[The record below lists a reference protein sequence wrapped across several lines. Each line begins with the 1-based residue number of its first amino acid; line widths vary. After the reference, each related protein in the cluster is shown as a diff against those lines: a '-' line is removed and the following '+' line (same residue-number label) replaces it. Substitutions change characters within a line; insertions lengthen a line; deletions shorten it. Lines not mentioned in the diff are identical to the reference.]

1 MKTRYYKIIDGKT
14 VFYGGEIIIIG
25 DRQIINP
32 TEEQLLEAGWQIY
45 VQPPVPEST
54 PQQLLEQARVEKL
67 MEIESYDSSSDV
79 NECLIHYNGET
90 IPYWADKTTRTT
102 LKEAVRDCIAV
113 GISTYRLDLRDYGVS
128 IDIDCELMLG
138 MLQELE
144 VYAIRCYNKTTDHI
158 YAVKAMD
165 NIEDIEGYDFR
176 SDYPSKLEFSV

>member
-32 TEEQLLEAGWQIY
+32 TEEQLTECGGIKY
-45 VQPPVPEST
+45 VPEVYTPT
-54 PQQLLEQARVEKL
+54 PQQLLEQARQEKL
-67 MEIESYDSSSDV
+67 MEIESYDNSQEV
-79 NECLIHYNGET
+79 NECLIHYQGET

-102 LKEAVRDCIAV
+102 LKEAVRDCISV
-113 GISTYRLDLRDYGVS
+113 GIETYRLDLRDYGVS

-165 NIEDIEGYDFR
+165 SIEDIQAYDYQ

>member
-1 MKTRYYKIIDGKT
+1 MDKYYKEIDGEK
-14 VFYGGEIIIIG
+14 VFFKNPLIMD

-32 TEEQLLEAGWQIY
+32 TEEQLIECGWIKY
-45 VQPPVPEST
+45 VPEVYT
-54 PQQLLEQARVEKL
+54 PTPIQLREQAREEKL

-113 GISTYRLDLRDYGVS
+113 GLDKYRLDLREYGVS
-128 IDIDCELMLG
+128 MEIDCELMLG

-158 YAVKAMD
+158 YAVKALD
-165 NIEDIEGYDFR
+165 NIEDIQAYDYQ

>member
-1 MKTRYYKIIDGKT
+1 MNKRYYKIIDGKT
-14 VFYGGEIIIIG
+14 VFYNGGIIVIG

-32 TEEQLLEAGWQIY
+32 TEEQLTECGWIKY
-45 VQPPVPEST
+45 VPEVYT
-54 PQQLLEQARVEKL
+54 PTPIQLLEQARQEKL
-67 MEIESYDSSSDV
+67 TEIESYDSSSDV

-113 GISTYRLDLRDYGVS
+113 GLDKYRLDLREYGVS
-128 IDIDCELMLG
+128 MEIDCELMLG

-158 YAVKAMD
+158 YAVKALD
-165 NIEDIEGYDFR
+165 NIEDIQAYDYQ
-176 SDYPSKLEFSV
+176 SDYPSKLEFMV

>member
-1 MKTRYYKIIDGKT
+1 MKTQYYKEVEGKKI
-14 VFYGGEIIIIG
+14 FFNGILIMG
-25 DRQIINP
+25 DRQVINP
-32 TEEQLLEAGWQIY
+32 TSEQLESQGWMEY
-45 VQPPVPEST
+45 VPEVYIPT
-54 PQQLLEQARVEKL
+54 PQQLLEQARQEKL
-67 MEIESYDSSSDV
+67 MDIEAYDNSSDV

-113 GISTYRLDLRDYGVS
+113 GLDKYRLDLREYGVS
-128 IDIDCELMLG
+128 MEIDCELMLG

-158 YAVKAMD
+158 YAVKALD
-165 NIEDIEGYDFR
+165 NIEDIEEYDFR

>member
-1 MKTRYYKIIDGKT
+1 MKTQYYKEVEGKK
-14 VFYGGEIIIIG
+14 VFFNGILIMG
-25 DRQIINP
+25 DRQVINP
-32 TEEQLLEAGWQIY
+32 TSEQLESQGWMEY
-45 VQPPVPEST
+45 MPEVYT
-54 PQQLLEQARVEKL
+54 PTPIQLLEQARVEKL
-67 MEIESYDSSSDV
+67 TEIESYDSSSDV

-113 GISTYRLDLRDYGVS
+113 GLDKYRLDLREYGVS
-128 IDIDCELMLG
+128 MEIDCELMLG

-176 SDYPSKLEFSV
+176 SNYPSKLEFSV

>member
-1 MKTRYYKIIDGKT
+1 MKTQYYKEIEGKK
-14 VFYGGEIIIIG
+14 VFFKNPLIMD
-25 DRQIINP
+25 DRQVINP
-32 TEEQLLEAGWQIY
+32 TEEQLTECGWIKY
-45 VQPPVPEST
+45 VPEVYT
-54 PQQLLEQARVEKL
+54 PTPIQLREQARVEKL

-79 NECLIHYNGET
+79 NECLIHYQGET

-113 GISTYRLDLRDYGVS
+113 GLDKYRLDLREYGVS
-128 IDIDCELMLG
+128 MEIDCELMLG

-165 NIEDIEGYDFR
+165 NIEDIEAYDYQ

>member
-1 MKTRYYKIIDGKT
+1 MDKYYKEIDGEK
-14 VFYGGEIIIIG
+14 VFFKNPLIMD

-32 TEEQLLEAGWQIY
+32 TEEQLTECGWIKY
-45 VQPPVPEST
+45 VPEVYT
-54 PQQLLEQARVEKL
+54 PTPIQLLEQARVEKL

-79 NECLIHYNGET
+79 NECLIHYNGDI

-113 GISTYRLDLRDYGVS
+113 GIETYRLDLRDYGVS

>member
-25 DRQIINP
+25 DRQVIN
-32 TEEQLLEAGWQIY
+32 TTSEQLESLGWIKY
-45 VQPPVPEST
+45 VPEAYTPT

-158 YAVKAMD
+158 YAVKALD
-165 NIEDIEGYDFR
+165 NIEDIEWYDFR

>member
-25 DRQIINP
+25 DSQIINP
-32 TEEQLLEAGWQIY
+32 TEEQLLEAGWM
-45 VQPPVPEST
+45 VWEELQPT

-165 NIEDIEGYDFR
+165 NIEDIQAYDYQ
-176 SDYPSKLEFSV
+176 SDYPSKLEFTI

>member
-1 MKTRYYKIIDGKT
+1 MADRYYKIIDNER
-14 VFYGGEIIIIG
+14 VFFKNPLIMD

-32 TEEQLLEAGWQIY
+32 TEEQLTECGWIKY
-45 VQPPVPEST
+45 VPEVYT
-54 PQQLLEQARVEKL
+54 PTPIQLLEQARVDKL

-113 GISTYRLDLRDYGVS
+113 GLDKYRLDLREYGVS
-128 IDIDCELMLG
+128 MEIDCELMLG

-165 NIEDIEGYDFR
+165 NIEDIEAYDFR
-176 SDYPSKLEFSV
+176 SDYPAKLEFSV

>member
-1 MKTRYYKIIDGKT
+1 MKQRYYKLIEGKK
-14 VFYGGEIIIIG
+14 VFFNGILIVG
-25 DRQIINP
+25 DRQVINP
-32 TEEQLLEAGWQIY
+32 TSEQLESHGWIKY
-45 VQPPVPEST
+45 VPEVYTPT

-79 NECLIHYNGET
+79 NECLIHYQGET

-113 GISTYRLDLRDYGVS
+113 GIETYRLDLRDYGVS

-165 NIEDIEGYDFR
+165 SIEDIQSYDYQ

>member
-1 MKTRYYKIIDGKT
+1 MIQYYKEIDGEK
-14 VFYGGEIIIIG
+14 VFFKNPLIMD

-32 TEEQLLEAGWQIY
+32 TEEQLTECGWIKY
-45 VQPPVPEST
+45 VPEVYTPT
-54 PQQLLEQARVEKL
+54 PQQLLEQARQEKL

-165 NIEDIEGYDFR
+165 NIEDIQAYDYQ

>member
-1 MKTRYYKIIDGKT
+1 MNKRYYKIIDGKT
-14 VFYGGEIIIIG
+14 VFHKDPLMVNGM
-25 DRQIINP
+25 QIYNP
-32 TEEQLLEAGWQIY
+32 SEELLLAAGWMEY
-45 VQPPVPEST
+45 VEPPVPEPT

-165 NIEDIEGYDFR
+165 NIEDIQAYDYQ

>member
-1 MKTRYYKIIDGKT
+1 MNKRYYKIIDGKT

-25 DRQIINP
+25 DRQVINP
-32 TEEQLLEAGWQIY
+32 TSEQLESQGWMEY
-45 VQPPVPEST
+45 VPEVYT
-54 PQQLLEQARVEKL
+54 PTPIQLREQARQEKL
-67 MEIESYDSSSDV
+67 TEIESYDSSSDV

-113 GISTYRLDLRDYGVS
+113 GLDKYRLDLREYGVS
-128 IDIDCELMLG
+128 MEIDCELMLG

-158 YAVKAMD
+158 YAVKALD
-165 NIEDIEGYDFR
+165 NIEDIQSYDYQ
-176 SDYPSKLEFSV
+176 SDYPAKLEFSV

>member
-1 MKTRYYKIIDGKT
+1 MIYYKIIDGKT

-32 TEEQLLEAGWQIY
+32 TEEQLLEAGWM
-45 VQPPVPEST
+45 VWEEPQPT

-113 GISTYRLDLRDYGVS
+113 GLDKYRLDLREYGVS
-128 IDIDCELMLG
+128 MEIDCELMLG

-165 NIEDIEGYDFR
+165 SIEDIQGYDYQ

>member
-1 MKTRYYKIIDGKT
+1 MKTQYYKEIDGEK
-14 VFYGGEIIIIG
+14 VFFKNPLIMD

-32 TEEQLLEAGWQIY
+32 TEEQLTKCGWIKY
-45 VQPPVPEST
+45 VPEVYTPT
-54 PQQLLEQARVEKL
+54 PQQLLEQARQEKL
-67 MEIESYDSSSDV
+67 MEIEAYDSSSDV

-113 GISTYRLDLRDYGVS
+113 GISTYRLDLRDYGLS

-165 NIEDIEGYDFR
+165 NIEDIQDYDFR

>member
-1 MKTRYYKIIDGKT
+1 MIQYYKEIDGEKI
-14 VFYGGEIIIIG
+14 FFKNPLIMD

-32 TEEQLLEAGWQIY
+32 TEEQLIECGWIKY
-45 VQPPVPEST
+45 VPEVYT
-54 PQQLLEQARVEKL
+54 PTPIQLLEQARVEKL
-67 MEIESYDSSSDV
+67 TEIESYDSSSDV

-113 GISTYRLDLRDYGVS
+113 GLDKYRLDLREYGVS
-128 IDIDCELMLG
+128 MEIDCELMLG

-158 YAVKAMD
+158 YAVKALD
-165 NIEDIEGYDFR
+165 NIEDIQSYDYQ
-176 SDYPSKLEFSV
+176 SNYPSKLEFSV

>member
-1 MKTRYYKIIDGKT
+1 MDKYYKEIEGKK
-14 VFYGGEIIIIG
+14 VFFRNPLIM
-25 DRQIINP
+25 DDKQIINP
-32 TEEQLLEAGWQIY
+32 TEEQLIECGWTKY
-45 VQPPVPEST
+45 VPEVYTPT
-54 PQQLLEQARVEKL
+54 PQQLLEQARQEKL

-79 NECLIHYNGET
+79 NECLIHYNGEA

-128 IDIDCELMLG
+128 IDIDCELMLR

-165 NIEDIEGYDFR
+165 NIEDIQAYDFR
-176 SDYPSKLEFSV
+176 SNYPSKLEFSV

>member
-1 MKTRYYKIIDGKT
+1 MIQYYKEIDGEK
-14 VFYGGEIIIIG
+14 VFFKNPLIMD
-25 DRQIINP
+25 DRQVINP
-32 TEEQLLEAGWQIY
+32 TEEQLTECGWIKY
-45 VQPPVPEST
+45 VPEVYT
-54 PQQLLEQARVEKL
+54 PTPIQLREQARVEKL
-67 MEIESYDSSSDV
+67 TEIESYDSSSDV
-79 NECLIHYNGET
+79 NECLIHYQGET

-158 YAVKAMD
+158 YAVKALD
-165 NIEDIEGYDFR
+165 NIEDIEAYDFR
-176 SDYPSKLEFSV
+176 SDYPSKLEFSI

>member
-1 MKTRYYKIIDGKT
+1 MDKYYKEIDGEK
-14 VFYGGEIIIIG
+14 VFFKNPLIM
-25 DRQIINP
+25 DDKQVINP
-32 TEEQLLEAGWQIY
+32 TKEQLIECGWIKY
-45 VQPPVPEST
+45 VPEVYTPT
-54 PQQLLEQARVEKL
+54 PQQLLEQARQEKL

-165 NIEDIEGYDFR
+165 NIEDIQTY
-176 SDYPSKLEFSV
+176 SYQSNYPSKLEFSV

>member
-1 MKTRYYKIIDGKT
+1 MNKRYYKIIDGKT

-25 DRQIINP
+25 DKQIINP
-32 TEEQLLEAGWQIY
+32 TEEQLTECGWIKY
-45 VQPPVPEST
+45 VPEVYT
-54 PQQLLEQARVEKL
+54 PTPIQLLEQARVEKL

-79 NECLIHYNGET
+79 NECLIHYQGET

-113 GISTYRLDLRDYGVS
+113 GLDKYRLDLREYGVS
-128 IDIDCELMLG
+128 MEIDCELMLG

-158 YAVKAMD
+158 YAVKALD
-165 NIEDIEGYDFR
+165 NIEDIQGYDITQ
-176 SDYPSKLEFSV
+176 DYPSKLEFSV

>member
-1 MKTRYYKIIDGKT
+1 MNKRYYKIIDGKT

-32 TEEQLLEAGWQIY
+32 TKEQLLEAGWL
-45 VQPPVPEST
+45 VWEEPQPT
-54 PQQLLEQARVEKL
+54 PQQLLEKARQEKI
-67 MEIESYDSSSDV
+67 MEIESYDNSQEV

-113 GISTYRLDLRDYGVS
+113 GLDKYRLDLREYGVS
-128 IDIDCELMLG
+128 MEIDCELMLG

-165 NIEDIEGYDFR
+165 NIEDIEAYDYQ
-176 SDYPSKLEFSV
+176 SDYPSKLEFSIN

>member
-1 MKTRYYKIIDGKT
+1 MKQYYKIIDGKK
-14 VFYGGEIIIIG
+14 VFFRNPLIM
-25 DRQIINP
+25 DDKQIINP
-32 TEEQLLEAGWQIY
+32 TEEQLLEAGWM
-45 VQPPVPEST
+45 VWEEPQPT
-54 PQQLLEQARVEKL
+54 PQQLLEQARQEKL

-79 NECLIHYNGET
+79 NECLIHYNGEN

-165 NIEDIEGYDFR
+165 NIEDIEAYDFR
-176 SDYPSKLEFSV
+176 SNYPSKLEFSV

>member
-1 MKTRYYKIIDGKT
+1 MDKRYYKIIEGKT
-14 VFYGGEIIIIG
+14 VFYNGEIIVIG
-25 DRQIINP
+25 EMQIINP
-32 TEEQLLEAGWQIY
+32 TEEQLTECGWIKY
-45 VQPPVPEST
+45 MPEVYT
-54 PQQLLEQARVEKL
+54 PTPIQLLEQARVDKL
-67 MEIESYDSSSDV
+67 TEIESYDSSSDV

-113 GISTYRLDLRDYGVS
+113 GLDKYRLDLREYGVS
-128 IDIDCELMLG
+128 MEIDCELMLG

-158 YAVKAMD
+158 YAVKALD
-165 NIEDIEGYDFR
+165 NIEDIEAYDFR

>member
-1 MKTRYYKIIDGKT
+1 MDKYYKEIDGEK
-14 VFYGGEIIIIG
+14 VFFKNPLIMD

-32 TEEQLLEAGWQIY
+32 TEEQLTECGWIKY
-45 VQPPVPEST
+45 VPEIYT
-54 PQQLLEQARVEKL
+54 PTPIQLLEQARVEKL

-113 GISTYRLDLRDYGVS
+113 GLDKYRLDLREYGVS
-128 IDIDCELMLG
+128 MEIDCELMLG

-165 NIEDIEGYDFR
+165 NIEDIEAYDYQ
-176 SDYPSKLEFSV
+176 SDYPSKLEFMV

>member
-25 DRQIINP
+25 DRQVINP
-32 TEEQLLEAGWQIY
+32 TEEQLLEAGWL
-45 VQPPVPEST
+45 VWEEPEPT
-54 PQQLLEQARVEKL
+54 PQQLLEQARQEKL

-102 LKEAVRDCIAV
+102 LKEAVMDCIAV
-113 GISTYRLDLRDYGVS
+113 GIETYRLDLRDYGVS

-165 NIEDIEGYDFR
+165 NIEDIEAYDFR
-176 SDYPSKLEFSV
+176 SNYPSKLEFSV

>member
-1 MKTRYYKIIDGKT
+1 MNKRYYKIIDGKT

-32 TEEQLLEAGWQIY
+32 TEEQLLEAGWM
-45 VQPPVPEST
+45 VWEEPQPT
-54 PQQLLEQARVEKL
+54 PQQLLEQTRQEKL

-113 GISTYRLDLRDYGVS
+113 GLDKYRLDLREYGVS
-128 IDIDCELMLG
+128 IEIDCELMLG

-158 YAVKAMD
+158 YAVKALD
-165 NIEDIEGYDFR
+165 NIEDIQAYDYQ
-176 SDYPSKLEFSV
+176 SDYPSKLEFMV

>member
-1 MKTRYYKIIDGKT
+1 MKTQYYKEIDGEK
-14 VFYGGEIIIIG
+14 VFFKNPLIMD
-25 DRQIINP
+25 DRQVINP
-32 TEEQLLEAGWQIY
+32 TEEQLTECGWIKY
-45 VQPPVPEST
+45 VPEVYT
-54 PQQLLEQARVEKL
+54 PTPIQLLEQARVEKL
-67 MEIESYDSSSDV
+67 MEIESYDNSQEV

-102 LKEAVRDCIAV
+102 LKEAVRDCISV
-113 GISTYRLDLRDYGVS
+113 GIETYRLDLRDYGVS

>member
-1 MKTRYYKIIDGKT
+1 MKTQYYKEIEGKK
-14 VFYGGEIIIIG
+14 VFFNGILIVG
-25 DRQIINP
+25 DRQVINP
-32 TEEQLLEAGWQIY
+32 TSEQLESQGWIKY
-45 VQPPVPEST
+45 VPEVYTPT
-54 PQQLLEQARVEKL
+54 PQQLLEQARQEKL
-67 MEIESYDSSSDV
+67 MNIEAYDSSSDV
-79 NECLIHYNGET
+79 NECLIHYQGET

-165 NIEDIEGYDFR
+165 NIEDIDGYDFR